1 MNYLNR
7 EIFNESNN
15 SIKGEF
21 ISLHSDWDLDAAFL
35 NSSKP
40 YLAILL
46 TPTGS
51 AKISTVRTS
60 SDPNTQTKIQQNY
73 DEWEMISTQ
82 EIKPTIITF
91 PISDCRS
98 VEYSNKKEINRSGS
112 FNDQSIRRNL
122 FSLWSV
128 TAADKAVSVFNKMLS
143 GFSRSN
149 SFTSTT
155 SSNQSHQYVHSHS
168 SNSCNQSYSQYN
180 PHSYASPPK
189 TENIP
194 IEAAYLFNKYTKPP
208 LTDAEYKNFID
219 SDGRVVHFG
228 ELRQRIFDGGCD
240 PTRRKDIWPML
251 LDIYPSHSLTAKQRI
266 EFIADKSNE
275 YNQLK
280 SSLWFNLNKSIL
292 KNQKMFNIFDKE
304 MSTVDTD
311 KLSVLA
317 NKIQKDVWR
326 TDRYHRFYSGDSNKN
341 VEVLFNILMTY
352 ALENGGFYAQG
363 MSDMLSPLLFVL
375 REEPLSYICFKSL
388 MKRCSSNFDILSEE
402 IANKIGLLT
411 ALIARYDSVFWMY
424 LMQYG
429 VDQLFFTYRWL
440 LIECKREF
448 PFNDSLR
455 VLEVMWSSI
464 DAQKIN
470 NTDSCSFRSFKTR
483 SNSDTSSVNIQRFKQ
498 NSNEKISP
506 SKIKPISDNLILIK
520 IYFRFFF

>member
-7 EIFNESNN
+7 ETLNDSNN
-15 SIKGEF
+15 STTCEF

-35 NSSKP
+35 NSSNP

-46 TPTGS
+46 TPTGP
-51 AKISTVRTS
+51 AKISTVTANN
-60 SDPNTQTKIQQNY
+60 PVQTPTNF
-73 DEWEMISTQ
+73 DEWEVISTQ
-82 EIKPTIITF
+82 EIKPPVTSV

-98 VEYSNKKEINRSGS
+98 IEHSQKQLRNRSGS
-112 FNDQSIRRNL
+112 FTDPNSSRRNL

-128 TAADKAVSVFNKMLS
+128 TAADKAVSVFSKMLS

-155 SSNQSHQYVHSHS
+155 SSNQSHQYVHSYN
-168 SNSCNQSYSQYN
+168 SNSVNQSYSQYN
-180 PHSYASPPK
+180 PHSNVSPPRND
-189 TENIP
+189 NIP
-194 IEAAYLFNKYTKPP
+194 IEAAHLFNKYTKTP

-228 ELRQRIFDGGCD
+228 ELRQRVFDGGCE

-251 LDIYPSHSLTAKQRI
+251 LDIYPNYSLTAKQRN
-266 EFIADKSNE
+266 EFIRDKSND

-292 KNQKMFNIFDKE
+292 KNQKMLNVFDKE
-304 MSTVDTD
+304 TSIVDTD

-326 TDRYHRFYSGDSNKN
+326 TDRYHRFYSDDSNKN
-341 VEVLFNILMTY
+341 VESLFNILMTY
-352 ALENGGFYAQG
+352 SLENGGFYAQG

-375 REEPLSYICFKSL
+375 RDEPLSYICFKSL

-411 ALIARYDSVFWMY
+411 ALISRYDPVFWMY
-424 LMQYG
+424 LMQFG

-464 DAQKIN
+464 DAQKVN
-470 NTDSCSFRSFKTR
+470 NADSCSFRSFKTR
-483 SNSDTSSVNIQRFKQ
+483 SNSDASSVNIKRFKQ
-498 NSNEKISP
+498 KSNGKINS
-506 SKIKPISDNLILIK
+506 SKFKFFMRILRRN
-520 IYFRFFF
+520 FN